1 MKYQTVG
8 ISFSI
13 LQGDYVIR
21 KVNFTVRGKMFDCTS
36 KAGRQKGKEGGRE
49 GWRNRKIG

>member
-1 MKYQTVG
+1 MFAREGGKQRDK
-8 ISFSI
+8 
-13 LQGDYVIR
+13 QG
-21 KVNFTVRGKMFDCTS
+21 GKEGKAGRQGGKEG